1 MCVKS
6 FLWAFFLRGVC
17 AVICVWVGL
26 NSLVFHSPIPLAA
39 FVIFLCFF
47 LSCWFSHVE
56 ICSFPNLQEWH
67 LPLLHH
73 TYQMRDVTGADEE
86 KEEDESPIYH
96 VSILSRWIIEKL
108 VRLTRVARSCVC
120 WLFFGGMSLCS
131 PCCTIYLLHCLLGIS
146 LSICLSVCLLA
157 LARFSLLPPL
167 KQSFLGCSDSHVIP
181 ACCARQAP
189 APRQRSPQPRYSLA
203 WIQDSCKS
211 DKPVMHINIHW
222 HVHKHAWWWLLH
234 FCRRRTQTLRPVFGG
249 GGKPS
254 LIVCVFNNL
263 FCLHGSEVLGL
274 VSELAG
280 FNLFPNFMRQSMYF
294 WAPVSLCK

>member
-1 MCVKS
+1 MCSVFS
-6 FLWAFFLRGVC
+6 VGFFFLGGGV
-17 AVICVWVGL
+17 VWCLCCYLCLGQTKLPGVPQS
-26 NSLVFHSPIPLAA
+26 NSTWAA
-39 FVIFLCFF
+39 FLIFLCFF

-56 ICSFPNLQEWH
+56 VCSFPILQEWH

-120 WLFFGGMSLCS
+120 WLFFGRMSLCS

-167 KQSFLGCSDSHVIP
+167 KQSFLGCCDSHVIP

-189 APRQRSPQPRYSLA
+189 APRLRTPQPRYSLA
-203 WIQDSCKS
+203 
-211 DKPVMHINIHW
+211 
-222 HVHKHAWWWLLH
+222 
-234 FCRRRTQTLRPVFGG
+234 
-249 GGKPS
+249 
-254 LIVCVFNNL
+254 
-263 FCLHGSEVLGL
+263 
-274 VSELAG
+274 
-280 FNLFPNFMRQSMYF
+280 
-294 WAPVSLCK
+294 